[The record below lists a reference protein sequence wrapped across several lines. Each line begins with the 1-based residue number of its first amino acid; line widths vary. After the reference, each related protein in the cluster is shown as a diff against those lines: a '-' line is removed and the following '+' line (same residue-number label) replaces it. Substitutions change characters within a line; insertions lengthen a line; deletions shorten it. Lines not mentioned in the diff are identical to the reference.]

1 MALHKIEQ
9 ELGTEIKPI
18 PKIIDPRL
26 YVAEYQNEDH
36 FEVNDI
42 KTIQQQSDIQQ
53 QQLQQQQQSQQ
64 QAQSPQQLVKAQH

>member
-42 KTIQQQSDIQQ
+42 KTIQQQNENQS
-53 QQLQQQQQSQQ
+53 QQQQQSSQ
-64 QAQSPQQLVKAQH
+64 QAQSPQQLLRAQQ

>member
-1 MALHKIEQ
+1 MALHKVEQ

-26 YVAEYQNEDH
+26 YVAEYQNEDT

-42 KTIQQQSDIQQ
+42 KTIQQQSENQQ
-53 QQLQQQQQSQQ
+53 TLQQPQQQSNQP
-64 QAQSPQQLVKAQH
+64 AQSPQQLLKAQQ